1 MLVLTLTH
9 LPPELFW
16 AMHFILYP
24 WTPFRRAADCIL
36 VAAVVL
42 VVLLVGMFAEVDTS
56 CRFVNNMGTKKGRA
70 AQFWVLVLEKILGHS
85 IQVLSAT
92 F

>member
-1 MLVLTLTH
+1 LTLTH

-16 AMHFILYP
+16 AVHLILNP
-24 WTPFRRAADCIL
+24 GTFLTFFRRAADCIL
-36 VAAVVL
+36 VAAL
-42 VVLLVGMFAEVDTS
+42 PCALVGMFAEVDTS